1 MGQDWLAETEKT
13 RKRIL
18 QKLRTRLGNDIEK
31 LIIFESVWTPIDIER
46 ETGSSMGSLYGMA
59 SNSMTGA
66 FLRQQNKSFLYR
78 GLYFCGGTSH
88 PGGGMPLA
96 LLSGKFA
103 ADFVKRDVR

>member
-1 MGQDWLAETEKT
+1 
-13 RKRIL
+13 
-18 QKLRTRLGNDIEK
+18 
-31 LIIFESVWTPIDIER
+31 
-46 ETGSSMGSLYGMA
+46 MA
-59 SNSMTGA
+59 SNSITGA

-103 ADFVKRDVR
+103 ADLIKESVT